1 MSRKSQSS
9 NLTPNEDTNNVAV
22 SLPPSSPDL
31 LNSSSQPLRI
41 PQPTVHESIKA
52 IITTTWLNVLL
63 IFIPLGYIAYGFKW
77 SNISVF
83 SLNFLAIIPLAKL
96 LGFATEDISLRVGQV
111 FIRNRLIKFRKI

>member
-1 MSRKSQSS
+1 MSLSQRKSQSS
-9 NLTPNEDTNNVAV
+9 NLTPNEDTV

-83 SLNFLAIIPLAKL
+83 ILNFLAIVPLVKL
-96 LGFATEDISLRVGQV
+96 HEFAIEEISLRVGQV
-111 FIRNRLIKFRKI
+111 FIYQE